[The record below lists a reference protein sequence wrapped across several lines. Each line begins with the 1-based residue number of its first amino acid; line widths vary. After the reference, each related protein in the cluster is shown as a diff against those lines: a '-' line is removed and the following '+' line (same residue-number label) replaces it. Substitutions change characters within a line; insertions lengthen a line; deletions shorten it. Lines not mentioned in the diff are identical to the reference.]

1 MQSTKALSQKIS
13 ILLGRNYSVLYTDQN
28 TKLKSTESLSQSP
41 YVDEPHLDL
50 IQYVTRAFVNG
61 IVTNL
66 EKSLLWY
73 LATNYS
79 EQQLRRLPLSAISHL
94 VDVRFIRDLDGGVS
108 YEIRPKKIEYTLHIP
123 QED

>member
-1 MQSTKALSQKIS
+1 M
-13 ILLGRNYSVLYTDQN
+13 
-28 TKLKSTESLSQSP
+28 SQSP